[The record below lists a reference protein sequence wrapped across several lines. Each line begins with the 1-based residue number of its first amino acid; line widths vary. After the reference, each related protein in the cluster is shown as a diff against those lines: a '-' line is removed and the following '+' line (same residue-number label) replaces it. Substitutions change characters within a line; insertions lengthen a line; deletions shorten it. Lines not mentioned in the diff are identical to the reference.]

1 MAETGKKLLFIYH
14 VVLVRCIPMPRK
26 KVIIDPQ
33 KGKRLKE
40 IVALSGLSQKK
51 VAEIAHLAPQHL
63 SNIICGKRN
72 LTLDIAQLIKA
83 TTIPSMRIQYVMCMD
98 DFKTEE
104 EKDAYSR
111 AVWEQNHGVSV
122 FFDKV
127 SRCFIDGIAD
137 KDGYLFGAQK
147 TDPLIGEYVEVTD
160 QNGKIVGAVPADA
173 FERMR
178 DELEHY
184 ASYLVHLTVKNEM
197 IAAPGSGDRKEED

>member
-1 MAETGKKLLFIYH
+1 
-14 VVLVRCIPMPRK
+14 MPRK
-26 KVIIDPQ
+26 KVDIDPQ

-40 IVALSGLSQKK
+40 IVVLNGLSQKK
-51 VAEIAHLAPQHL
+51 VAEMVHLAPQHL

-83 TTIPSMRIQYVMCMD
+83 TAIPSMRIQYVMCMD

-111 AVWEQNHGVSV
+111 AVWEQNHAASV

-127 SRCFIDGIAD
+127 SRCFIDSIAD
-137 KDGYLFGAQK
+137 KNGHLFGAQK

-160 QNGKIVGAVPADA
+160 QDGKIMGAIPADT

-197 IAAPGSGDRKEED
+197 IAAPSSGDRKKED